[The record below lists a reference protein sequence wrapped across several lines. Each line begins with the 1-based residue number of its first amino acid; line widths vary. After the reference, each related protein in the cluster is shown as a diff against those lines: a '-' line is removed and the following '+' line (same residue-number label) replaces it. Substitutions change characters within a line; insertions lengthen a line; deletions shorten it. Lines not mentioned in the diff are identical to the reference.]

1 MMKDGVS
8 DSSEHFYFYSPDGDT
23 VTQLLQPRQPLPLP
37 LRRVLVTSVRWERPS
52 NFLYKRRNMIVSF
65 AELRL

>member
-1 MMKDGVS
+1 MMKDGVI
-8 DSSEHFYFYSPDGDT
+8 DSSEHFYFYSRDGDT